1 MKKFMKKFVVAL
13 AAAGMFASGLAFA
26 VPAAQFSTYGKV
38 TVGYYN
44 GSMGSFNSTDFN
56 GALPYHVFYNRDFGI
71 SAFEI
76 TPTIGFFLPLGDDVI
91 WGCHRFAV
99 EIQVPVAFG
108 RSTLPYGY
116 HRYHHVPTSDTY
128 IDVFPHDSAFAVNPG
143 ADFILNYYPP
153 RSVPAGLQKL
163 SFQLGLGLSASISSA
178 NGHWQRRY
186 YDTYNH
192 PEVESGNFN
201 EVGFGI
207 RSNIMMGLRYDFTE
221 HFSALAEVSV
231 GFIGGAASSSRIGVL
246 YRF

>member
-1 MKKFMKKFVVAL
+1 
-13 AAAGMFASGLAFA
+13 
-26 VPAAQFSTYGKV
+26 
-38 TVGYYN
+38 
-44 GSMGSFNSTDFN
+44 MGCVS
-56 GALPYHVFYNRDFGI
+56 
-71 SAFEI
+71 
-76 TPTIGFFLPLGDDVI
+76 
-91 WGCHRFAV
+91 
-99 EIQVPVAFG
+99 
-108 RSTLPYGY
+108 STLTYRTENSSGDAPGLSARSGGSY
-116 HRYHHVPTSDTY
+116 SDSLWTAR
-128 IDVFPHDSAFAVNPG
+128 PSPPPRSG
-143 ADFILNYYPP
+143 P